1 MAERELEREGT
12 AFIERFHT
20 SNADERAAVKG
31 AGAALASR
39 LRRRAIDLC
48 MDKAT
53 EFSPDV
59 GRFFELAAKVAL
71 LTHWPDEEALAQ
83 YEQDVGYSDAR
94 RQIILR
100 CSSVQHTRSDVGHRG
115 AGVYPL

>member
-12 AFIERFHT
+12 AFIERL
-20 SNADERAAVKG
+20 SNARERAAAKG
-31 AGAALASR
+31 VALASR

-53 EFSPDV
+53 EYSPDI
-59 GRFFELAAKVAL
+59 GLFFELAAKVAL

-83 YEQDVGYSDAR
+83 FEKDVGYSDAR
-94 RQIILR
+94 RQSGREYKRFRQEYLKSI
-100 CSSVQHTRSDVGHRG
+100 
-115 AGVYPL
+115 

>member
-12 AFIERFHT
+12 AFIERFQM
-20 SNADERAAVKG
+20 SNANERAAAKG

-39 LRRRAIDLC
+39 LRRGAIDLC

-53 EFSPDV
+53 EFSPDI
-59 GRFFELAAKVAL
+59 GRFFELASKVAL

-83 YEQDVGYSDAR
+83 FEKDVGYSDER
-94 RQIILR
+94 RQSGRAYKRFRQEYLK
-100 CSSVQHTRSDVGHRG
+100 SV
-115 AGVYPL
+115 

>member
-20 SNADERAAVKG
+20 SKAGEQAVAKV

-39 LRRRAIDLC
+39 LRSRAIDLC
-48 MDKAT
+48 HDKAT

-71 LTHWPDEEALAQ
+71 LSHWPDEEALAQ
-83 YEQDVGYSDAR
+83 FEQDVGYSDPR
-94 RQIILR
+94 MKSGREYKRFRQEYLK
-100 CSSVQHTRSDVGHRG
+100 S
-115 AGVYPL
+115 L

>member
-12 AFIERFHT
+12 AFIERFQT
-20 SNADERAAVKG
+20 STANERAAAKG

-39 LRRRAIDLC
+39 LRRGAIDLC

-53 EFSPDV
+53 EFSPDI
-59 GRFFELAAKVAL
+59 GLFFGLAAKVAL

-83 YEQDVGYSDAR
+83 YEKDVGYSDER
-94 RQIILR
+94 RKSGREYKRFRQEYLKSI
-100 CSSVQHTRSDVGHRG
+100 
-115 AGVYPL
+115 